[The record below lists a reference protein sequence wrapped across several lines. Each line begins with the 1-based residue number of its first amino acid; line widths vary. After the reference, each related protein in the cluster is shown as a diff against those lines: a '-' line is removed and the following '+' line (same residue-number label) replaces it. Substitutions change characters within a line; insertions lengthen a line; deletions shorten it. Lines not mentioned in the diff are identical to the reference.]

1 MSQLQLAGR
10 VLTQLL
16 GMALVLAAGGPADEA
31 FAQVVDSGQ
40 DLQKPTA
47 VAAPRPT
54 ILPQPQPFPIPIPC
68 ETAFAPMANPPACT
82 PILETVYVSPSGTM
96 PGRVASVSWYGS
108 VPIQPADS
116 ITLRVRA
123 PYPTTLVVLVNG
135 KQLPQIAPGA
145 SPPNPDDSGYYSVTV
160 QQMSGPPATAWS
172 FWEIAM
178 KLPKP
183 FRSVGGTT
191 NVPAL
196 TVTLRDISPGA
207 FAGNKKQAPDLNIT
221 MAGYT
226 FQNCSP
232 PNCASASPLLA
243 PSEVFETGENSKNDT
258 EFPNMPRAMLG
269 IVARPVTLAG
279 WLAGGSELQGSGEDY
294 HFSIYLDPDFIQRN
308 YPPNTLPFLGAMLPG
323 QPERQGCW
331 EWHST
336 WGGDYACPCGVDP
349 VAAIPG
355 CVQRFPL
362 ANGSVPDV
370 ASLLMPG
377 STSDA
382 LTVELNAWHVDHR
395 GPAPARYQ
403 QDATITNNFWAFDP
417 VHGTNFPPNAPQ
429 HVLAEGDYVIVTGTL
444 WQDQAHA
451 DNGTTFARNACFD
464 RVFAADGGWL
474 EIHPVDVVRYVS
486 PAPALR
492 KQPRVVPAC
501 STTHGV
507 PAAYPDSATGQ
518 SGILH
523 AATPPP
529 TTNSVLRFQEFI
541 DPRFTDPNSTN
552 IFKNAY
558 IGCGTDGTLSVLNV
572 SASDL
577 NLAPAGIS
585 TYKSVF
591 LLWWEESPTPR
602 PPCPTVLSGVARII
616 GQSPLTVFVIVTDAG
631 SKLPVPGVLVWVQDI
646 YGRPQASATTN
657 TDGAVSLQFA
667 TCPKSWGYTLVPSP
681 ACTISARKVGYDPLD
696 LWTPALAGTG
706 AMTTANALLVNVS
719 DLVTK
724 TNVSGATVSVH
735 NAQGQPIVSGTT
747 AADGTM
753 TLNLSA
759 CQSGFSNI
767 CSNDVSVTK
776 AGYLGCSFPIP
787 TQGLWVRATCQ

>member
-1 MSQLQLAGR
+1 MSQLQLVGR

-16 GMALVLAAGGPADEA
+16 GIALVLAAGGPADEA
-31 FAQVVDSGQ
+31 FAQV
-40 DLQKPTA
+40 
-47 VAAPRPT
+47 AAPPPT
-54 ILPQPQPFPIPIPC
+54 ILPHPQPFPITIPC
-68 ETAFAPMANPPACT
+68 DTAFAPMANPPACT
-82 PILETVYVSPSGTM
+82 PILETVYVSPSGTI
-96 PGRVASVSWYGS
+96 PGRVTSVSWYGS
-108 VPIQPADS
+108 VLIQPADS

-123 PYPTTLVVLVNG
+123 PSPTTLLVLVNG
-135 KQLPQIAPGA
+135 QQLPQIAPGA

-160 QQMSGPPATAWS
+160 QQMPGPPATAWS

-183 FRSVGGTT
+183 FRFVGGTT

-196 TVTLRDISPGA
+196 TVTLRDISSGA
-207 FAGNKKQAPDLNIT
+207 FAGNQKQAPDLNIT

-226 FQNCSP
+226 YHNCSP
-232 PNCASASPLLA
+232 PNCAAASPLLA
-243 PSEVFETGENSKNDT
+243 PSEVFEIGENSKNDT
-258 EFPNMPRAMLG
+258 VPPNMPRAVLG

-279 WLAGGSELQGSGEDY
+279 WLAGGSELQGAIEDY

-308 YPPNTLPFLGAMLPG
+308 YPPNTLSLPFLGAMLPG
-323 QPERQGCW
+323 QPERQACW
-331 EWHST
+331 DWHEA
-336 WGGDYACPCGVDP
+336 WGGDYACPCGVGP
-349 VAAIPG
+349 IGAIPG

-362 ANGSVPDV
+362 ANGAVPDV
-370 ASLLMPG
+370 ASLMLPG

-395 GPAPARYQ
+395 GPAPASYQ
-403 QDATITNNFWAFDP
+403 QDATIANNFWAFDP
-417 VHGTNFPPNAPQ
+417 VHGTNFPPIAPQ

-444 WQDQAHA
+444 WQDLAHA
-451 DNGTTFARNACFD
+451 DNGTIFARNACFD
-464 RVFAADGGWL
+464 QVFPADGGWL

-501 STTHGV
+501 STTHGI
-507 PAAYPDSATGQ
+507 PAAYPDQATGQ
-518 SGILH
+518 SGILQ

-529 TTNSVLRFQEFI
+529 TANSVLQFQEFV
-541 DPRFTDPNSTN
+541 DPRFTDPNSSN

-558 IGCGTDGTLSVLNV
+558 IGCGTAALLNSDPGTLSVLNV

-602 PPCPTVLSGVARII
+602 PRCPTVLSGRAMIM
-616 GQSPLTVFVIVTDAG
+616 GQSPPTVFVSVTDAG

-646 YGRPQASATTN
+646 WGMSQASATTN
-657 TDGAVSLQFA
+657 VDGAVSLQFA
-667 TCPKSWGYTLVPSP
+667 TCPKSWGYTFVPSP
-681 ACTISARKVGYDPLD
+681 ACRISARKAGYDPLD

-724 TNVSGATVSVH
+724 TNVSGATVSVQ
-735 NAQGQPIVSGTT
+735 NAQGQPVVSGTT
-747 AADGTM
+747 AADGTT

-759 CQSGFSNI
+759 CQTNFSNI
-767 CSNDVSVTK
+767 CSNGNVSVTK
-776 AGYLGCSFPIP
+776 YGYLGCSFRMPYL
-787 TQGLWVRATCQ
+787 GVRATCP